1 MGHSFAFHSCEQ
13 RNAPAVRVV
22 LWSLKPFS
30 IRIRKIRVRRSWVT
44 ASICSTSSYV
54 EHAGRQPSFS
64 SHGQAAAALCAVVR
78 RQCSIGLRHKRS
90 LRAEFRG
97 VEYGGPS
104 GCTSEISALW
114 PGMEGGSSEFRAIH
128 MLAAHGVCAL
138 ARSKKPQTSRRA
150 SSPCS
155 KEKCFRVHVDGLP
168 RQKTAMVLPCG
179 A

>member
-78 RQCSIGLRHKRS
+78 RQCSIGLRHWSLKRAFIRIS
-90 LRAEFRG
+90 
-97 VEYGGPS
+97 PS
-104 GCTSEISALW
+104 WLFCSCGK
-114 PGMEGGSSEFRAIH
+114 EGRSPSS
-128 MLAAHGVCAL
+128 VCA
-138 ARSKKPQTSRRA
+138 
-150 SSPCS
+150 SSCTPWAMAGGLQAGRPAEATRCQAGTWRCS
-155 KEKCFRVHVDGLP
+155 TRLSAGV
-168 RQKTAMVLPCG
+168 Q
-179 A
+179 